1 MLQSMRSSA
10 KYIWWFLVLAFVGSF
25 LLYETSGIA
34 GSAAVTTSTAVATVN
49 GEDILYTNWQRAVA
63 QLEQEQ
69 QQRVGHSLTL
79 DERRTVEDQAFDQM
93 VNEILLQQEYKR
105 RGISVT
111 DDEIRQAA
119 LTSPPPGAL
128 QSPEL
133 MTDGRFDPEKYRR
146 LLSSSQARQS
156 GTLIGLENYY
166 RSEIPRQKLFDQ
178 VSSDVYLSD
187 ERLWQIWRDR
197 HDSATVSFVTLRTT
211 RLTDTAVT
219 VTDAEINTYYERNKK
234 TLQRPGRAVLSLLTI
249 PRNITAEDSAATK
262 ARIEQLRAE
271 IVGGAKFEDVA
282 RRESVDSTSAVNG
295 GSLGMGPSKGRF
307 VAPFENA
314 MNALKVGELSQP
326 VLTVFGWH
334 LIKVEERKGDSTN
347 ARHIQLRIAQSDSNA
362 SRTDRKADQLAAI
375 AGSVTDQPTR
385 FDSAAKTLN
394 LSPASVIAIEK
405 EVLNFAGR
413 QVPSAS
419 AWAFSGSRV
428 GETSDLIDAPDAYY
442 LVRLDSLTQG
452 GQQPLSEVKEDIRR
466 RLAAE
471 KRVEKLVPMAQA
483 ISTAAASSSLEVAA
497 ADAKLTVEKSQPFS
511 RVELVQGLGQF
522 TQAIGAA
529 FSVPVGKISPPVAA
543 NDAMVVLRV
552 DSRTEASKVAFE
564 AQKGQQRGSLTQQLK
579 QQRVEEY
586 MAALRENNKVEDHRV
601 KVMAQMRRQATP

>member
-69 QQRVGHSLTL
+69 AQRVGHSLTL
-79 DERRTVEDQAFDQM
+79 DERRTVEDQAFDQL
-93 VNEILLQQEYKR
+93 VNEILLKQEYKR

-128 QSPEL
+128 QSPDL
-133 MTDGRFDPEKYRR
+133 QTDGKFDPEKYRR
-146 LLSSSQARQS
+146 LLSSSQAKQS
-156 GTLIGLENYY
+156 GTLIGLEQYY

-187 ERLWQIWRDR
+187 ERLWQIFRDR

-211 RLTDTAVT
+211 ALTDTAVS
-219 VTDAEINTYYERNKK
+219 VTDAEISAYYERHKK
-234 TLQRPGRAVLSLLTI
+234 ELTRPGRAVLSLLTI
-249 PRNITAEDSAATK
+249 PRAITADDSASTK
-262 ARIEQLRAE
+262 ARIEALRAE
-271 IVGGAKFEDVA
+271 IVAGAKFEDVA
-282 RRESVDSTSAVNG
+282 RRESFDTTSGQNG
-295 GSLGMGPSKGRF
+295 GSLGMSPKGRF
-307 VAPFENA
+307 VGPFENA

-326 VLTVFGWH
+326 VLTSFGWH
-334 LIKVEERKGDSTN
+334 LIRVDQRKGDSTL
-347 ARHIQLRIAQSDSNA
+347 ARHIQLRVAQSDSNA
-362 SRTDRKADQLAAI
+362 SRTDRKADELAAI
-375 AGSVTDQPTR
+375 AGSVIDQPQR
-385 FDSAAKTLN
+385 FDSAAKVLN

-428 GETSDLIDAPDAYY
+428 GETSDLMDAPDAYY
-442 LVRLDSLTQG
+442 MVRLDSLTPG
-452 GQQPLSEVKEDIRR
+452 GQQSLAEVKEDIRR
-466 RLAAE
+466 RLAAD
-471 KRVEKLVPMAQA
+471 KRVEKLLPMAQA
-483 ISTAAASSSLEVAA
+483 LATAAQATGLEAA
-497 ADAKLTVEKSQPFS
+497 AAQAKLTVEKSQPFA
-511 RVELVQGLGQF
+511 RVELVPGLGQF
-522 TQAIGAA
+522 TQAIGAS

-552 DSRTEASKVAFE
+552 DSRTEASKPAFE
-564 AQKGQQRGSLTQQLK
+564 AQKGQQRGGLTQQLK
-579 QQRVEEY
+579 QQRVEDF
-586 MAALRENNKVEDHRV
+586 MVALRESNKVEDHRV
-601 KVMAQMRRQATP
+601 KVMAQMRKQAAP

>member
-1 MLQSMRSSA
+1 MLQAMRSSA
-10 KYIWWFLVLAFVGSF
+10 KYLWWFLAFAFVGSF
-25 LLYETSGIA
+25 LLYETSGLS
-34 GSAAVTTSTAVATVN
+34 GSSAVTTSTAVATVN

-69 QQRVGHSLTL
+69 QQQLGHSLTL

-93 VNEILLQQEYKR
+93 VNEILLKQEYKR

-128 QSPEL
+128 QSPDL
-133 MTDGRFDPEKYRR
+133 QTDGRFDPEKYRR
-146 LLSSSQARQS
+146 LLSSSQAKQS

-166 RSEIPRQKLFDQ
+166 RAEIPRQKLFDQ

-197 HDSATVSFVTLRTT
+197 HDSATVSFVTFRTT
-211 RLTDTAVT
+211 SLTDTAVN
-219 VTDAEINTYYERNKK
+219 VTDAEISAYYERTKK
-234 TLQRPGRAVLSLLTI
+234 TFSRPGRAVLSLLAI
-249 PRNITAEDSAATK
+249 PRAITAEDSAATK
-262 ARIEQLRAE
+262 ARIEALRAE
-271 IVGGAKFEDVA
+271 IMGGAKFEDVA
-282 RRESVDSTSAVNG
+282 RRESFDSTSAADG
-295 GSLGMGPSKGRF
+295 GSLGMSPKGRF

-314 MNALKVGELSQP
+314 MNALKIGEVSQP

-334 LIKVEERKGDSTN
+334 LIKVEQRKGDSTL
-347 ARHIQLRIAQSDSNA
+347 ARHIQLRVAQSDSNA
-362 SRTDRKADQLAAI
+362 TRTDRKADELAAI
-375 AGSVTDQPTR
+375 AGSVTDQPAR
-385 FDSAAKTLN
+385 FDSAAKVLN
-394 LSPASVIAIEK
+394 LSPASVVAIEK

-419 AWAFSGSRV
+419 AWAFSGTRV
-428 GETSDLIDAPDAYY
+428 GETSDLLDAPDAYY
-442 LVRLDSLTQG
+442 LVRLDSLTPG
-452 GQQPLSEVKEDIRR
+452 GQQSLDEVKDDIRR
-466 RLAAE
+466 RLAAD

-483 ISTAAASSSLEVAA
+483 LATSAQSSSLEAA
-497 ADAKLTVEKSQPFS
+497 AAQAKVSVEKSQPFS
-511 RVELVQGLGQF
+511 RVDLVPGLGQF

-529 FSVPVGKISPPVAA
+529 FTVPVGKVGPPVTA

-552 DSRTEASKVAFE
+552 DSRSDASKPAFE
-564 AQKGQQRGSLTQQLK
+564 AQKAQQRGGLTQQLK
-579 QQRVEEY
+579 QQRVEDY